1 MTYSHTALRGL
12 GATGDR
18 FSVGQE
24 ITARFTP
31 HGVGAANQAAT
42 FAALSAAM
50 ARAGVMN
57 APTYLGWGSAD
68 NAGLVVFKGKT
79 RTDAFTAKQVA
90 DKMPGVV
97 ADVTRALGA
106 GRLSFVS
113 IRAPVPTG
121 PAAAGAA
128 ASPGGSAM
136 TPAPDA
142 APPLDP
148 TGPSYAQYTDPG
160 ATGQENIGFFSRK
173 VAGIPVW
180 GIGAGVLVLGA
191 GLVFVATRKKKSPT
205 PATLAANRRR
215 LRRNGRADY
224 RPRFSEDFGDEGDIR
239 AHSAAASAVARA
251 EGEKARSLSQTGS
264 ALEAELR
271 AEKLSEDARFL
282 DRLRRLRRN
291 PPLVFDAETRALAQQ
306 VYGRK

>member
-1 MTYSHTALRGL
+1 MTYSHAISLRGL

-18 FSVGQE
+18 FAVGQE

-79 RTDAFTAKQVA
+79 KTDAFTAAQVA
-90 DKMPGVV
+90 NKMPAVV
-97 ADVTRALGA
+97 ADVTRATGA
-106 GRLSFVS
+106 ARLSFVS

-121 PAAAGAA
+121 PAVEAAAPAA
-128 ASPGGSAM
+128 ATPGDASPGV
-136 TPAPDA
+136 AP
-142 APPLDP
+142 
-148 TGPSYAQYTDPG
+148 DPG
-160 ATGQENIGFFSRK
+160 AAYAPATQPGAAVEEAGFFSRK

-180 GIGAGVLVLGA
+180 GIGVGVLALGA
-191 GLVFVATRKKKSPT
+191 GLVTVAMVMNKKKKAT
-205 PATLAANRRR
+205 PAALAANRRRAR

-224 RPRFSEDFGDEGDIR
+224 RPRFSEDFGDEGDIG

-251 EGEKARSLSQTGS
+251 EGERARSLSQTGS

-271 AEKLSEDARFL
+271 AEKLSKDAKFL